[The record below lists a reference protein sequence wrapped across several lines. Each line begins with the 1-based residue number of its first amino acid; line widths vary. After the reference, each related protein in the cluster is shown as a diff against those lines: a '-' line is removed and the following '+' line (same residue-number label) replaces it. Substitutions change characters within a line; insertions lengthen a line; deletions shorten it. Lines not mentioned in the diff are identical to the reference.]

1 MDKKSILG
9 LLLIGGLLI
18 VWLVMSKPSQ
28 GELALKKRFA
38 DSLLNYKQTQK
49 TLEDNKCKLEID
61 TFSFK
66 GIVIGANISTIKNKK
81 KIDNYYWHEAWNIQ
95 GKIEYNEVPLISMYE
110 ILDAKNYT
118 IFKTNIS
125 SIYVGCYNNKIFS
138 ILIRTEGDANLVSE
152 INRKYGGNSCV
163 EHREWDKWGVRV
175 KSLNLLNEKLR
186 MVCSDYSQEIPE
198 GTGDRYSPASSTF
211 NVYDVA
217 VHKYID
223 NILLNNQLKKDS
235 IISNDF

>member
-1 MDKKSILG
+1 MGKKLILG

-18 VWLVMSKPSQ
+18 GWLVMSKPSQ
-28 GELALKKRFA
+28 EELVLKQRFA

-49 TLEDNKCKLEID
+49 TLENSKCKLETD

-81 KIDNYYWHEAWNIQ
+81 KIDQYWWNEAWNIQ
-95 GKIEYNEVPLISMYE
+95 GEIECNEVPNISMYE

-138 ILIRTEGDANLVSE
+138 ILIGTEGDANLVSE

-175 KSLNLLNEKLR
+175 SSLNLLNEKLS
-186 MVCSDYSQEIPE
+186 MVCSDYSARLPE
-198 GTGDRYSPASSTF
+198 TIDDRYEPGSSSF

-217 VHKYID
+217 VQKYID

-235 IISNDF
+235 IVSNDF